1 MKAYL
6 IFNLPDDR
14 TSFMAAAKSGDMA
27 IALFEITSN
36 LKRRAEWWLEG
47 GDKTAGELLDYIF
60 NEIHAT
66 VNEQGIDID
75 QLTE

>member
-36 LKRRAEWWLEG
+36 LKRHAEWWLEG

-60 NEIHAT
+60 DEIHAEL
-66 VNEQGIDID
+66 NEQGIDID